1 MARKSTRYHC
11 TACGHEELRWM
22 GQCPRCRAWNT
33 LEAFTVERETEG
45 PRSLRGSAAADAP
58 ALTRITEVAQRELD
72 RIPVE
77 PPEFA
82 RILGGGIVPG
92 SFLLLGGAPGVGK
105 STLLTQLAG
114 DFARSGRRV
123 VYLTAEE
130 SAAQVRAR
138 ARRLG
143 AEHEKL
149 WLAEEPVLDRL
160 LPTLLEDPP
169 ELLIVDSIQTVLSG
183 EIESAAGLVS
193 QIRTCGAL
201 LADFA
206 RVSGCAVL
214 LIGHVTKDGDLAG
227 PRILE
232 HLVDTVLYFEPQDD
246 GAVRMIRAFK
256 NRFGRTGEI
265 AVLEM
270 GEEGLRPVRD
280 ASALFLAG
288 RQEGETGSAVSCIL
302 SGTRP
307 FLVELQALLV
317 KTQYAAPTRVVTG
330 IDSKRVAQLA
340 AILESKTDLELAK
353 FDVYV
358 KVAGGLRVTDPATD
372 LAVAVAMASSKL
384 GQPLPADLLVLG
396 EVGLTGELRGLRQVS
411 ARLEEAR
418 AHGFRRALIASHS
431 ANELPAPRGMEVR
444 AVTQLREAARAA
456 FTWGAK
462 RQRTGRGT

>member
-1 MARKSTRYHC
+1 
-11 TACGHEELRWM
+11 
-22 GQCPRCRAWNT
+22 
-33 LEAFTVERETEG
+33 
-45 PRSLRGSAAADAP
+45 
-58 ALTRITEVAQRELD
+58 
-72 RIPVE
+72 
-77 PPEFA
+77 
-82 RILGGGIVPG
+82 
-92 SFLLLGGAPGVGK
+92 
-105 STLLTQLAG
+105 
-114 DFARSGRRV
+114 
-123 VYLTAEE
+123 
-130 SAAQVRAR
+130 
-138 ARRLG
+138 
-143 AEHEKL
+143 
-149 WLAEEPVLDRL
+149 
-160 LPTLLEDPP
+160 
-169 ELLIVDSIQTVLSG
+169 
-183 EIESAAGLVS
+183 
-193 QIRTCGAL
+193 
-201 LADFA
+201 
-206 RVSGCAVL
+206 VL